1 MLMQQ
6 KNKIQLE
13 SIMQNLDNI
22 KSDIRDDAESILMRI
37 LVNDSDYNQQKKII
51 ILALYNYSTKKFRLE
66 LKKNCSK
73 TSAFMSNHYPKL
85 NANEIDINN
94 DLPMVLPI
102 SRIDLMTKYI
112 VVDNFTEALD
122 KMIKRKV
129 KQILKEWNLTAL
141 HPRENL
147 RTIISF
153 LNFTMDLKYGMSGR
167 NINRTYFI
175 PLNAISAKELTRIVQ
190 YLGDKYEEKAY
201 LNFSIYPFESQ
212 LKNYYDFAQLS
223 TELSNI
229 INNCKYKAA
238 NVINTLSNFI
248 IEYKLDKLKQDI
260 KDHQITGFDF
270 QKINQDGL
278 MILPKEIRNLAL
290 QFDNT
295 KLLKSYIKYYQDYN
309 EAVIEKV
316 LMNKDPLSL
325 NPYRDLSFTTRY
337 AETNYKHCFNSN
349 NSSEYV
355 YVWLDRY
362 LTDAESIKEYLISD
376 FINQEPYAMGADVQ
390 TVTADKPDHLVYFVN
405 DIENFKQNVKLAVRQ
420 VSDNLI
426 VQKQLFDLIKKY
438 PFKIITLGELMNDD
452 SIYEVSENLL
462 PNKTTFLR
470 AMSDKLEDGDVRKLV
485 SNRKVFNTSVSDK
498 IILHKF

>member
-1 MLMQQ
+1 MLIQH

-13 SIMQNLDNI
+13 SIMQNLNNI
-22 KSDIRDDAESILMRI
+22 KDDIRDDAESILMRI
-37 LVNDSDYNQQKKII
+37 LVNDNDYNQQKKIV

-66 LKKNCSK
+66 LKRNCSK
-73 TSAFMSNHYPKL
+73 TSAFMSNHYPKF

-94 DLPMVLPI
+94 DLLMVLPI
-102 SRIDLMTKYI
+102 SRIDLMTKYLSAD
-112 VVDNFTEALD
+112 VFTDTLN
-122 KMIKRKV
+122 KLIKRKI
-129 KQILKEWNLTAL
+129 KQIVKEWNLTTL
-141 HPRENL
+141 HPQENL

-175 PLNAISAKELTRIVQ
+175 PLNAISAKELTRIIQ
-190 YLGDKYEEKAY
+190 YLGDEYEEKAY

-212 LKNYYDFAQLS
+212 LKNYYDFAQLP
-223 TELSNI
+223 TELSNV
-229 INNCKYKAA
+229 INDYKCKAV
-238 NVINTLSNFI
+238 NVVNTLSNFVV
-248 IEYKLDKLKQDI
+248 ECKLDKLKQDI
-260 KDHQITGFDF
+260 KDHQITKFDF
-270 QKINQDGL
+270 QKINRDGL
-278 MILPKEIRNLAL
+278 IILPKDIRNLAL

-295 KLLKSYIKYYQDYN
+295 ELLKSYIKYYQDYN

-337 AETNYKHCFNSN
+337 AETNYKYCFNSN

-362 LTDAESIKEYLISD
+362 LTDTDSIKEYLISD
-376 FINQEPYAMGADVQ
+376 FINQEPYAIGADVQ
-390 TVTADKPDHLVYFVN
+390 TVATDKPDHLVYFVS
-405 DIENFKQNVKLAVRQ
+405 DIENFKRNVKLAVRQ
-420 VSDNLI
+420 VSDNLV
-426 VQKQLFDLIKKY
+426 VQKQLFNLIKKY

-452 SIYEVSENLL
+452 SIYEVSKNLL

-470 AMSDKLEDGDVRKLV
+470 AMSDKLEDGDVRNLV

>member
-1 MLMQQ
+1 MLQQ
-6 KNKIQLE
+6 QNNKIQLE

-22 KSDIRDDAESILMRI
+22 KKDIQDEAESILMRI
-37 LVNDSDYNQQKKII
+37 LINDSDYNEQKRIA
-51 ILALYNYSTKKFRLE
+51 ILAFYNYSTKKFRLE

-73 TSAFMSNHYPKL
+73 TSAFMSNHYPKF

-94 DLPMVLPI
+94 DLLMVLPI
-102 SRIDLMTKYI
+102 SRIDLMTKYLSTD
-112 VVDNFTEALD
+112 VFTDTLD
-122 KMIKRKV
+122 KLIKRKI
-129 KQILKEWNLTAL
+129 KQIIKEWNLTAL
-141 HPRENL
+141 HPQENL

-175 PLNAISAKELTRIVQ
+175 PLNAISAKELTRIIQ
-190 YLGDKYEEKAY
+190 YLGDEYEEKAY
-201 LNFSIYPFESQ
+201 LNFSIYPFKSQ
-212 LKNYYDFAQLS
+212 LENYYDFAQLS

-229 INNCKYKAA
+229 INNCKYKAV
-238 NVINTLSNFI
+238 NVVNILSNFI

-260 KDHQITGFDF
+260 KDHRITEFDF
-270 QKINQDGL
+270 QKINRDGL
-278 MILPKEIRNLAL
+278 IILPKKIHNLAL
-290 QFDNT
+290 QFANPE
-295 KLLKSYIKYYQDYN
+295 LLKSYIKYYQDYN

-316 LMNKDPLSL
+316 LMNKDPLCL
-325 NPYRDLSFTTRY
+325 EPYKDLSFTTRY

-362 LTDAESIKEYLISD
+362 LTDTESIKEYLISD
-376 FINQEPYAMGADVQ
+376 FINQEPYAMGDDVQ
-390 TVTADKPDHLVYFVN
+390 AVAADKPDHLVYFVS
-405 DIENFKQNVKLAVRQ
+405 DIKSFKRNVKLAVKQ
-420 VSDNLI
+420 VNDNPV

-452 SIYEVSENLL
+452 SIYEVSESLL
-462 PNKTTFLR
+462 PNKTMFLR
-470 AMSDKLEDGDVRKLV
+470 AMSDKLEDNDVRKLV